1 MSFQFSDAHIA
12 DYHALGYTI
21 FRGILPPSLIRDLR
35 GATDKAREVARQ
47 KRGTQ
52 AQRLQPLADYDVD
65 MKPFQGYAEL
75 PQLKEA
81 IAKVLTPAHR
91 HGTLTAHPTEAT
103 YGLGVLL
110 EPADMPW
117 CTRWHRDWRDNIP
130 GLPLAKWD
138 AVYRDTNFF
147 NQVNCALYEDSSTW
161 AVPGSHLRRD
171 LPSEVRRFPGR
182 PIPAPEPR
190 GETTEE
196 KERWCLEYCRSMPG
210 AARIYLDAGDFM
222 LYRNTLWH
230 LGSYVP
236 YRKRATL
243 HEAVLTP
250 EYLAW
255 ADRLLKECAQRK
267 EAGFDYENPNHSPA

>member
-1 MSFQFSDAHIA
+1 MSFQFSDAHIS
-12 DYHALGYTI
+12 DYHTLGYTI
-21 FRGILPPSLIRDLR
+21 FRGILPPSLIGDLR
-35 GATDKAREVARQ
+35 RSTDKAREVARQ
-47 KRGTQ
+47 KHGAQ

-65 MKPFQGYAEL
+65 LKPFHDYAAL
-75 PQLKEA
+75 PPLKDA
-81 IAKVLTPAHR
+81 IARVLTPAHK
-91 HGTLTAHPTEAT
+91 HGTIEAHPTKVT

-130 GLPLAKWD
+130 GLELAKWD
-138 AVYRDTNFF
+138 AVYRNTNFF

-171 LPSEVRRFPGR
+171 LPSEVRRFPDR
-182 PIPAPEPR
+182 PIPAPKAE
-190 GETTEE
+190 GNTSEE
-196 KERWCLEYCRSMPG
+196 KEQWCLEYCRSMPG
-210 AARIYLDAGDFM
+210 AVRIYLDAGDFM

-230 LGSYVP
+230 LGSYIP

-255 ADRLLKECAQRK
+255 ADRLLEESNRRK
-267 EAGFDYENPNHSPA
+267 EAGIEYENPNPAGA